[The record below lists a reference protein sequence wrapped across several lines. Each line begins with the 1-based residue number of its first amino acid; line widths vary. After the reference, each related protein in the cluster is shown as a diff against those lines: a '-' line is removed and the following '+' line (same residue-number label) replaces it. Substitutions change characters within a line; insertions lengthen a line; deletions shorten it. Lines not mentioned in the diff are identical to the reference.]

1 MVGHLA
7 AHSRCQLP
15 SALRVGALFFASTFA
30 VSVAAQAGCRNE
42 TIESARYVICEFKAS
57 DGIELFLRDAH
68 GAPLGQ
74 FSRVQDALAARRRT
88 LLFAMNAGMYHEDR
102 SPVGLYVE
110 NGQALKRLSTANGP
124 GNFSMKP
131 NGVFYVDG
139 TSAGVLETAAFARR
153 KLKPAFATQS
163 GPMLVINR
171 RLHPRFLANATSRNR
186 RNGVGV
192 AGSKVK
198 FVLAETPVTF
208 HEFARV
214 FRDVLKTPNALYL
227 DGSIS
232 RLYAA
237 DIHRNDI
244 GFPMGPIVAVSAPL
258 PDKQQGS
265 KP

>member
-1 MVGHLA
+1 M
-7 AHSRCQLP
+7 
-15 SALRVGALFFASTFA
+15 
-30 VSVAAQAGCRNE
+30 SVAAQAGCRNE
-42 TIESARYVICEFKAS
+42 TIESAGYVICEFNAS
-57 DGIELFLRDAH
+57 DGIELFLRDAQ
-68 GAPLGQ
+68 GTPLGQ
-74 FSRVQDALAARRRT
+74 FGRVQDALAARQRT

-110 NGQALKRLSTANGP
+110 NGRALKGLSTANGP

-139 TSAGVLETAAFARR
+139 KSAGVIETAEFSRR
-153 KLKPAFATQS
+153 KLKPEFATQS
-163 GPMLVINR
+163 GPMLVINGR
-171 RLHPRFLANATSRNR
+171 MHPRFLENATSRYR

-192 AGSKVK
+192 AGSRVK
-198 FVLAETPVTF
+198 FALAETPVTL
-208 HEFARV
+208 HQFARV

-232 RLYAA
+232 RLYAV

-258 PDKQQGS
+258 PDRQQGS

>member
-1 MVGHLA
+1 MVRQLA
-7 AHSRCQLP
+7 THSRRFLLIALHTGGIAFA
-15 SALRVGALFFASTFA
+15 SALVMTA
-30 VSVAAQAGCRNE
+30 AAQAGCRNE
-42 TIESARYVICEFKAS
+42 TLERASYVICEFKAS

-74 FSRVQDALAARRRT
+74 FDRVRDALSARRRT

-110 NGQALKRLSTANGP
+110 HGQALKRLSTANGP

-131 NGVFYVDG
+131 NGVFFVDG
-139 TSAGVLETAAFARR
+139 AKAGVVETKEFARR
-153 KLKPAFATQS
+153 KLTPAFATQS
-163 GPMLVINR
+163 GPMLVING
-171 RLHPRFLANATSRNR
+171 RLHPRFLANATSKNR

-192 AGSKVK
+192 AGKKVI
-198 FVLAETPVTF
+198 FALADTPVTF

-232 RLYAA
+232 RLYAP
-237 DIHRNDI
+237 DIHRNDF
-244 GFPMGPIVAVSAPL
+244 GFTMGPIIAVSI
-258 PDKQQGS
+258 PDQKQGA